1 MQGQVYESFL
11 GFFELAKG
19 VTGKVIVTVIH
30 YISRGYNIKFSKP
43 TQTKADKLINLS
55 KTDKVDIASE
65 TYTFFILAVCAY
77 IMNNYNHF
85 QSIVQCSM

>member
-1 MQGQVYESFL
+1 MQGQVHESFL

-43 TQTKADKLINLS
+43 TQTKADKLI
-55 KTDKVDIASE
+55 K
-65 TYTFFILAVCAY
+65 
-77 IMNNYNHF
+77 
-85 QSIVQCSM
+85 